1 MSKKKLMV
9 LLCLTLLFS
18 FTPDRVKST
27 GKIVVLVTGLKS
39 NTGKV
44 MLAVFTNADDFP
56 TKFENAYRKVV
67 GTILNNSSTVVMEN
81 VPYGTYGI
89 VIFHDENNNDK
100 LDTNFIGIP
109 KEGMG
114 ASRDAKGSMGP
125 PKYEDAKFV
134 VSTPLTNLKIQTS
147 YF

>member
-1 MSKKKLMV
+1 MKKLVV
-9 LLCLTLLFS
+9 LFCLTLLFS

-39 NTGKV
+39 NTGKL

-56 TKFENAYRKVV
+56 TKSENAYRKVV
-67 GTILNNSSTVVMEN
+67 GTISNNSSTIVLEN

-125 PKYEDAKFV
+125 PKYEDAKFL
-134 VSTPLTNLKIQTS
+134 VSNALTNLKIRMS